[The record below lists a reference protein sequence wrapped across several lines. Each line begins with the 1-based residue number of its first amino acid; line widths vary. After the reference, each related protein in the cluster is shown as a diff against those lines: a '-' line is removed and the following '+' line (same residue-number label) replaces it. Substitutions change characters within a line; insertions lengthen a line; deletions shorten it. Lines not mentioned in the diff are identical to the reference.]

1 MKQRLLYETVDTS
14 SKETLKGQNSDI
26 EKNAITINV
35 VVQWTLPVIFDM
47 EKSIHSSDERDG
59 AYLRG
64 GLNRG
69 FTVCS
74 SYFNLNDNFKQNLL
88 L

>member
-1 MKQRLLYETVDTS
+1 M
-14 SKETLKGQNSDI
+14 
-26 EKNAITINV
+26 
-35 VVQWTLPVIFDM
+35 IFDM

-59 AYLRG
+59 AYLTG